1 MTHAFYVW
9 IGASVFGVPVCLVL
23 VMRRG
28 RAWFV
33 LQFFRLMLG
42 ALDAWA
48 LRESAILERR
58 TERLERI
65 ARLKVRLRQNLFH

>member
-9 IGASVFGVPVCLVL
+9 ISVSVFGVPVCLVL
-23 VMRRG
+23 VQRRG
-28 RAWFV
+28 RGWIV
-33 LQFFRLMLG
+33 LKFFRLMLG

-48 LRESAILERR
+48 LRESVILERR

-65 ARLKVRLRQNLFH
+65 ARLKVRLRRNLFH

>member
-1 MTHAFYVW
+1 MTHTFYIW
-9 IGASVFGVPVCLVL
+9 ISASVFGVPVCLVL

-28 RAWFV
+28 RAWIV
-33 LQFFRLMLG
+33 LKFFRLLVG
-42 ALDAWA
+42 TLDAWA

-65 ARLKVRLRQNLFH
+65 ARLKIRLRRNLFH